1 MKGGV
6 PLTGQ
11 STENVH
17 DVPRAGEPV
26 ARLVRGTAQALE
38 AAARMGPAT

>member
-1 MKGGV
+1 MKGEM

-11 STENVH
+11 STESVH
-17 DVPRAGEPV
+17 DVPRAGEVV

-38 AAARMGPAT
+38 AAARVGPAT